1 MLYEKIPVPVADAVL
16 RVTLTQS
23 LYECGV
29 NENQIVD
36 QLCEHCHC
44 TMNEAISSYVY
55 EKTTRV
61 PIRALQ
67 QYLEKEKGFP
77 PDSRKSVYGFAYF
90 KMCSMPEVRSLG
102 PEEFYKRFALEF
114 EALKLDRYFHDM
126 RMETVT
132 DVPMVI

>member
-1 MLYEKIPVPVADAVL
+1 MLKEQNPIPLWEVIR

-36 QLCEHCHC
+36 QLCTHCHC
-44 TMNEAISSYVY
+44 TVNEAIGYYVY

-67 QYLEKEKGFP
+67 KYLEEEKGFP
-77 PDSRKSVYGFAYF
+77 PDSKKSVFGLAFYKLGMA
-90 KMCSMPEVRSLG
+90 PELRDAS
-102 PEEFYKRFALEF
+102 PEEFYKRYALEF
-114 EALKLDRYFHDM
+114 EALKTERYFHDM
-126 RMETVT
+126 RMETAS
-132 DVPMVI
+132 DVAIVI

>member
-1 MLYEKIPVPVADAVL
+1 MGQVICYNAVTVSKWKVVLSMPREQNPIPLWEVI
-16 RVTLTQS
+16 RRITLTMS

-36 QLCEHCHC
+36 QLCEHCNC
-44 TMNEAISSYVY
+44 TENEAINYYVF

-77 PDSRKSVYGFAYF
+77 PDSRKCVFGSRLLQAGHGA
-90 KMCSMPEVRSLG
+90 G
-102 PEEFYKRFALEF
+102 A
-114 EALKLDRYFHDM
+114 A
-126 RMETVT
+126 
-132 DVPMVI
+132 